1 MIEYRQKNLND
12 LVFDGQD
19 LTGSIFDRCNIRHC
33 SFKNCTME
41 GVTIDRCNCIECDWT
56 GVDMESINFINS
68 NIIEHEDRDDMFPRH
83 HDEEEPEN
91 NE

>member
-1 MIEYRQKNLND
+1 MVEYRQKNVND

-33 SFKNCTME
+33 SFKNCIME

-56 GVDMESINFINS
+56 GVDMESINFINT
-68 NIIEHEDRDDMFPRH
+68 NIIEHEDREPFPH
-83 HDEEEPEN
+83 HDDEDEN